1 MHTSVALIDFEII
14 EWYVGV
20 YNQLI
25 QISLK
30 YTLLFNM
37 DPKND
42 PKVDAGSDDEMA
54 AAEKSGKPLSQAQ
67 KKKLK
72 AKQKAEE
79 EKKLAAEG

>member
-1 MHTSVALIDFEII
+1 
-14 EWYVGV
+14 
-20 YNQLI
+20 
-25 QISLK
+25 
-30 YTLLFNM
+30 M

-54 AAEKSGKPLSQAQ
+54 AAETSGKPLSQAQ

-79 EKKLAAEG
+79 EKKLAAES

>member
-1 MHTSVALIDFEII
+1 MVRRAIYI
-14 EWYVGV
+14 E
-20 YNQLI
+20 LI
-25 QISLK
+25 QISLQ
-30 YTLLFNM
+30 YTILNM

-42 PKVDAGSDDEMA
+42 PKVDDGSDDEMA

-79 EKKLAAEG
+79 EKKLAAET